1 MDQTGVAITQRRLE
15 LELRMMRL
23 RFDSAVQKITHVC
36 PARPICAGVAPQLLL
51 VRPQREMLHRETDA
65 TVHFY

>member
-23 RFDSAVQKITHVC
+23 RFDSALKKITHVC
-36 PARPICAGVAPQLLL
+36 PARLKDTGVARQIVIGGRIWRRL
-51 VRPQREMLHRETDA
+51 VEN
-65 TVHFY
+65 